1 MSSAGP
7 GGLPDFPFSLEA
19 IDGRARVGRLETP
32 HGTVIT
38 PCFMPVGT
46 KGTVKGM
53 LPAGLKSLGAQI
65 ILANTYHL
73 ALRPGSDVV
82 RDLGGLHRF
91 MGWEGPILTDSGG
104 FQVFSLLD
112 TADVQDEG
120 VAFRSVYDGSRHLFT
135 PERAIAEQQALGADF
150 IMCFDQCPPA
160 TEDRSL
166 VERAVQRT
174 TDWARRCREAH
185 LAAEGRGTGGLQMLL
200 GIVQGGT
207 FADLRRRSAEALL
220 EIGFPGYAVGGL
232 SVGEDRE
239 LMLQST
245 ESTVNLLPR
254 ERVRYFMG
262 IGDPVG
268 ILDMIALGVDLFDCV
283 LPTRVAR
290 MGTAFTKE
298 GRLNLRNAR
307 FAVDPDP
314 LEDDCDCTACQ
325 FFSRGAIRH
334 FVGQKEMLGAQ
345 LLTEHNLRHLF
356 RLVDGAR
363 AAIREGRFE
372 EYRGSVSA
380 GW

>member
-1 MSSAGP
+1 MSNN
-7 GGLPDFPFSLEA
+7 GGLPAFPFSLEA
-19 IDGRARVGRLETP
+19 TDGRARVGRLETP
-32 HGTVIT
+32 HGAVTT

-53 LPAGLKSLGAQI
+53 LPTDLERLGAQI

-73 ALRPGSDVV
+73 ALRPGSAVV

-150 IMCFDQCPPA
+150 IMCFDECPPA
-160 TEDRSL
+160 TRDRSL
-166 VERAVQRT
+166 VERAVLRT

-185 LAAEGRGTGGLQMLL
+185 LGAGGQGAGGPQMLL

-220 EIGFPGYAVGGL
+220 EIDFPGYAVGGL

-239 LMLQST
+239 SMLQST
-245 ESTVNLLPR
+245 KSTVDLLPW
-254 ERVRYFMG
+254 ERIRYFMG
-262 IGDPVG
+262 IGDPIG
-268 ILDMIALGVDLFDCV
+268 IMDMIALGVDLFDCV

-307 FAVDPDP
+307 FKADPDP
-314 LEDDCDCTACQ
+314 LEDDCDCTACRS
-325 FFSRGAIRH
+325 FSRGAIRH
-334 FVGQKEMLGAQ
+334 FVSQKEMLGAQ

-363 AAIREGRFE
+363 EAIRERRFG
-372 EYRGSVSA
+372 EYRRSVSA